1 MARNPSPK
9 LHLLIWETLC
19 LPRSKG
25 RLGFK
30 YYSWMN
36 KAMLGKQFWRL
47 AKQPNSI
54 LTRTLEAKYLPNN
67 SLLDWNW
74 CWKSICSC
82 KNLPLTL
89 ANWRFGSGQDIDKT
103 PDWYPPKASDSHL
116 QALGLHKVSD
126 LIIQESRTWN
136 TQRNTSPTEEE

>member
-1 MARNPSPK
+1 MSQASRLTLIKSVLRTSTLSPK

-19 LPRSKG
+19 LSRSKG
-25 RLGFK
+25 RPGFK
-30 YYSWMN
+30 YSSWMN

-74 CWKSICSC
+74 CWKSIYSC

-89 ANWRFGSGQDIDKT
+89 ANWRVGSGQDIDKT
-103 PDWYPPKASDSHL
+103 PRLVPSKSL
-116 QALGLHKVSD
+116 VSD
-126 LIIQESRTWN
+126 WAKQASSSFVNYLR
-136 TQRNTSPTEEE
+136 P